1 METAQIPI
9 GATIMVPTDNSG
21 YEPMVVVNSVG
32 FGANAKVE
40 AHPLASGGW
49 SRPSAR
55 SLEPE
60 EIAGAL
66 ETEQLALDGTPDMV
80 KIAKLN
86 EASLLHCLRVRYA
99 RDEIY
104 TRVGSILISVNP
116 FKQLNIYGSERMAQ
130 AVVRA
135 RTIKKFPLLCSLSL
149 TFTRACPARFYFSA
163 ESGREDPRLH
173 GAPRLRPRR
182 GGLPRHAK

>member
-21 YEPMVVVNSVG
+21 YEPMVV
-32 FGANAKVE
+32 
-40 AHPLASGGW
+40 
-49 SRPSAR
+49 
-55 SLEPE
+55 
-60 EIAGAL
+60 

-149 TFTRACPARFYFSA
+149 TFRACPTRFYFSA

-182 GGLPRHAK
+182 GGLPRHAQ

>member
-149 TFTRACPARFYFSA
+149 TFTRAWNRVHSA
-163 ESGREDPRLH
+163 ACKIDWPPSKRATKLSSGV
-173 GAPRLRPRR
+173 
-182 GGLPRHAK
+182 GGVS